1 MVCLAG
7 ILQSLPLIYMLAY
20 GGGQPNTITI
30 DLKNFQSFSMD
41 PETHIASVGAGMKLG
56 DVTKN
61 LLEAGNRAIAHGTC
75 PDVGI
80 GGHATMGGL
89 GPTSRMW
96 GSAMD
101 HVVEM
106 EVVLAD
112 SKILTVNAEQYHE
125 IFWAMKGAGASFAI
139 VTQFKFRTH
148 EAPGELVEYSYT
160 FSPRPYSALAD
171 RFKKWQNLISN
182 PTLSHKFASQVVI
195 SELGMIIS
203 GTYFGSEDE
212 WDALNI
218 TGVFPERTSA
228 LDKILVLDDFA
239 GAVTNWAE
247 NIALTIGGVIASAF
261 TSKNIAFTKN
271 DLIPSTTIDRFFKFL
286 DTVNKNT
293 PIWFCIFDLE
303 GGAINEIPA
312 NATSYGHRDALFY
325 VQTYAVNIG
334 KVSDTTR
341 KFVQGMDDIFR
352 SGFPDRTLGSYAG
365 YVDPSLKNAQ
375 EMYFGGNLPEL
386 TRIKRIIDPRD
397 VFSNPQSVRP

>member
-1 MVCLAG
+1 
-7 ILQSLPLIYMLAY
+7 
-20 GGGQPNTITI
+20 
-30 DLKNFQSFSMD
+30 
-41 PETHIASVGAGMKLG
+41 MKLG
-56 DVTKN
+56 EVTKK
-61 LLEAGNRAIAHGTC
+61 LLAAGNRAIAHGTC

-101 HVVEM
+101 HVVEA
-106 EVVLAD
+106 EVVIAD
-112 SKILTVNAEQYHE
+112 SKILTVNAKDYSE
-125 IFWAMKGAGASFAI
+125 IFWAIKGAGASFGI

-160 FSPRPYSALAD
+160 FSPRPYAALAN
-171 RFKKWQNLISN
+171 RFKQWQNLVSD
-182 PTLSHKFASQVVI
+182 PGLSHKFASQVVI

-203 GTYFGSEDE
+203 GTFFGSEEE

-218 TGVFPERTSA
+218 TAVFPERTKP

-239 GAVTNWAE
+239 GAVSHWAE
-247 NIALTIGGVIASAF
+247 DIALTLGGVIASAF

-271 DLIPSTTIDRFFKFL
+271 DLIPSSTIDRFFSYL
-286 DTVNKNT
+286 DTINRGTIV
-293 PIWFCIFDLE
+293 WFAIFDLE

-341 KFVQGMDDIFR
+341 KFVDGMDSILR

-365 YVDPSLKNAQ
+365 YVDPNLKDPQ
-375 EMYFGGNLPEL
+375 EMYFGKNLPEL
-386 TRIKRIIDPRD
+386 RRIKGIIDPRD